1 MGVNESSQYGK
12 CIMLV
17 IYQSIPKRM
26 ITSKLGKYQKTG
38 YLIKSLWQFRTKL
51 FDLHGFTISHDPRS
65 YVWTLTQ
72 RSYIVCVH
80 ANTKQYTLDVMIIR
94 ILYYLQVCQ
103 FQSCIW
109 FSVFESLNAS
119 FFFIKPKYMITC
131 FYAKLISWSKDE
143 LIAIVTMIN

>member
-1 MGVNESSQYGK
+1 MGVNESSEYGN
-12 CIMLV
+12 CIMLG
-17 IYQSIPKRM
+17 IYQSIPKR
-26 ITSKLGKYQKTG
+26 TSKLRKFQNTS
-38 YLIKSLWQFRTKL
+38 YLVKSLLQFRTKP
-51 FDLHGFTISHDPRS
+51 FDLHGFTIFHDPRS

-119 FFFIKPKYMITC
+119 FFFLSKPNIRSHVFMLSWYHDQRM
-131 FYAKLISWSKDE
+131 KLLQSLQW
-143 LIAIVTMIN
+143 LIN